1 MESKLTLANIL
12 HAYKAFK
19 QDRDNMGPWSS
30 GRYLGYL
37 EAGLQ
42 VYDCRETVKNEDPKS
57 KFYGDSEIKREM
69 RPATKWWK
77 KPKLETM
84 EQAIIRQVEN
94 MFTKNN
100 IKDMY
105 LLENSKT
112 K

>member
-1 MESKLTLANIL
+1 MESKLTLLNIL

-19 QDRDNMGPWSS
+19 QDRDNMGPWMA

-42 VYDCRETVKNEDPKS
+42 VYDCKETFKNQDPKS
-57 KFYGDSEIKREM
+57 KFYNQYEIKREIIKSK
-69 RPATKWWK
+69 KWWK
-77 KPKLETM
+77 KDKLESM

-100 IKDMY
+100 IQF
-105 LLENSKT
+105 
-112 K
+112 

>member
-12 HAYKAFK
+12 HAYKALK

-57 KFYGDSEIKREM
+57 KFYGDSEIKREVIKN
-69 RPATKWWK
+69 TKWWK
-77 KPKLETM
+77 KDKVETM

-100 IKDMY
+100 IQF
-105 LLENSKT
+105 
-112 K
+112 

>member
-1 MESKLTLANIL
+1 MESKLTISNIL
-12 HAYKAFK
+12 HAYKALK
-19 QDRDNMGPWSS
+19 RDRDNMAPWMV
-30 GRYLGYL
+30 GRYLGYM

-42 VYDCRETVKNEDPKS
+42 VYDCRETVKNEDTKS
-57 KFYGDSEIKREM
+57 KFYGESQIKREM

-100 IKDMY
+100 IQF
-105 LLENSKT
+105 
-112 K
+112 

>member
-19 QDRDNMGPWSS
+19 QDKDNMGPWSS

-42 VYDCRETVKNEDPKS
+42 VYGFRETVKNEDTKS
-57 KFYGDSEIKREM
+57 KFYGQSEIKREVIKN
-69 RPATKWWK
+69 TKWWK
-77 KPKLETM
+77 KDKVETM

-100 IKDMY
+100 IKF
-105 LLENSKT
+105 
-112 K
+112 

>member
-12 HAYKAFK
+12 SAYKAYK

-42 VYDCRETVKNEDPKS
+42 VYGCQETVKNQDPKS
-57 KFYGDSEIKREM
+57 KFYGQSEVKREVIKNK
-69 RPATKWWK
+69 KWWK
-77 KPKLETM
+77 KDKPETM

-100 IKDMY
+100 IKF
-105 LLENSKT
+105 
-112 K
+112 

>member
-42 VYDCRETVKNEDPKS
+42 VYGYQETIKNKD
-57 KFYGDSEIKREM
+57 GQSEVKREVIKN
-69 RPATKWWK
+69 TKWWK
-77 KPKLETM
+77 KDKVETM

-100 IKDMY
+100 IKF
-105 LLENSKT
+105 
-112 K
+112 

>member
-12 HAYKAFK
+12 HAYKALK
-19 QDRDNMGPWSS
+19 KDREALGPWMV

-42 VYDCRETVKNEDPKS
+42 VYDCKETFKNQDPKS
-57 KFYGDSEIKREM
+57 KFYNQYVIKRE
-69 RPATKWWK
+69 TIKSNKWWK
-77 KPKLETM
+77 SDKVETM

-100 IKDMY
+100 IQF
-105 LLENSKT
+105 
-112 K
+112 